1 MVTLRATIRKRLS
14 QMIAAIRKSRTLQ
27 PLHRRYGPL
36 KFKYMMPAYKRV
48 AAWLTP
54 RSQVESVADIS
65 YLQWASNCE
74 SLRYNRSRAIER
86 IRQFAYT
93 PVVSIILP
101 VHNTDPEHLR
111 KSVESVLNQYYPNWE
126 LCVCDDASSAPH
138 VRELLKRYLATD
150 SRIKVAFSESNTGIA
165 SASNRAVGMATGEF
179 IGLLDHD
186 DELTPDAL
194 YEVAATLQETAA
206 DLIYSD
212 EDRLDEEGRREQPAL
227 KPAWSPDLLLSS
239 MYIGHFCVYR
249 RSVVDRIGGFRAG
262 VDGSQDY
269 DLALRFT
276 EETSKI
282 AHIPKILYHWRKVS
296 YSASAPSVARDS
308 VTEAGR
314 RALIDALSRRKIE
327 AEVESENVYGS
338 YRVRRKI
345 TPGELVSII
354 IPTRD
359 GVGHLRRCIAGI
371 ESRTDYRPYEV
382 LIVDNGS
389 QSSAML
395 DYLRRSTHRVLR
407 LDHPFNF
414 SHLNNIAAQKA
425 NGKYLLFLNDD
436 TEVIN
441 AEWMTALV
449 EQAAR
454 PEVGAA
460 GAKLLYPDGRI
471 QHAGIILGAGGAA
484 SHAHR
489 GVDGF
494 GDAGYL
500 NYPSAIRN
508 YNAVTGACL
517 MIRRDVFLGAGGFDE
532 DSFAVSYNDVDL
544 CLRLRKQGYLIVYTP
559 YAILYHS
566 ESATRGQHRYP
577 KEEASLQARWRN
589 ELMMDCYY
597 NPNLS
602 AAGDFSVD
610 CSKPESLV
618 CSFARDSSEAIV
630 ARLDRATNV
639 GQEIHVEHDNLCAI
653 AVRLQPTMR
662 SGQSVVCCRLRE
674 SAASD
679 SDLAVSYLELSQ
691 ALVSQWCMFNF
702 ECARHSR
709 GRRFYFFLELQG
721 DARLDQVNVWGQ
733 VATDLQAGP
742 HFENH
747 VATPGTLAFRVHS
760 LLQFRYAALSP
771 APGAANSA

>member
-1 MVTLRATIRKRLS
+1 MVTLRGIIRKKLS

-36 KFKYMMPAYKRV
+36 KYKYALPAYKRIS
-48 AAWLTP
+48 AWLTP
-54 RSQVESVADIS
+54 KSQGESGANIS
-65 YLQWASNCE
+65 YAQWASNCE
-74 SLRYNRSRAIER
+74 ALRYNRSRAIER

-93 PVVSIILP
+93 PIVSIVLP
-101 VHNTDPEHLR
+101 VHNTDPEQLR
-111 KSVESVLNQYYPNWE
+111 KAVESVLNQYYPYWE
-126 LCVCDDASSAPH
+126 LCICDDSSTAPH
-138 VRELLKRYLATD
+138 VRKLLELYKARD
-150 SRIKVAFSESNTGIA
+150 SRVKVAFSESNTGIV
-165 SASNRAVGMATGEF
+165 SASNRAIGMSTGEF

-186 DELTPDAL
+186 DELTPDTL
-194 YEVAATLQETAA
+194 YEVAATLQETDA

-212 EDRLDEEGRREQPAL
+212 EDRLDAKGRREQPAL
-227 KPAWSPDLLLSS
+227 KPAWSPDLLLSC

-249 RSVVDRIGGFRAG
+249 KSIVDRIGGFRAG
-262 VDGSQDY
+262 FDGSQDY

-282 AHIPKILYHWRKVS
+282 AHIPKILYHWRKVP
-296 YSASAPSVARDS
+296 YSASAPSLARNA

-314 RALIDALSRRKIE
+314 QALSDALSRRMID

-338 YRVRRKI
+338 YRVRRNT
-345 TPGELVSII
+345 TPGGLVSII

-359 GVGHLRRCIAGI
+359 AVGYLRRSIASI
-371 ESRTDYRPYEV
+371 ESRTDYQPYEI

-395 DYLRRSTHRVLR
+395 DYLRRSPHRVLR

-414 SHLNNIAAQKA
+414 SRLNNIAAKEA
-425 NGKYLLFLNDD
+425 NGEYLLFLNDD

-471 QHAGIILGAGGAA
+471 QHAGIILGVGGAA

-494 GDAGYL
+494 SDAGYL
-500 NYPSAIRN
+500 NYPGAIRN

-517 MIRRDVFLGAGGFDE
+517 MIRRDIFLGAGGFDE

-544 CLRLRKQGYLIVYTP
+544 CLRLRVQGYLIVYTP
-559 YAILYHS
+559 YAMLYHS

-577 KEEASLQARWRN
+577 REEAFLQTRWRN

-618 CSFARDSSEAIV
+618 CAFSRDSSEAIV

-639 GQEIHVEHDNLCAI
+639 GQEVFVEHDNLCAI
-653 AVRLQPTMR
+653 AIRLQPTQR
-662 SGQSVVCCRLRE
+662 YGQGVVCCRLRE
-674 SAASD
+674 SAVSD
-679 SDLAVSYLELSQ
+679 SDLAVSYLEVSQ
-691 ALVSQWCMFNF
+691 ALASQWCLFNF
-702 ECARHSR
+702 ECIRHSR
-709 GRRFYFFLELQG
+709 GRRFYFFLELH
-721 DARLDQVNVWGQ
+721 DDTRLDEVNVWGQ
-733 VATDLQAGP
+733 VATDSQAGP

-747 VATPGTLAFRVHS
+747 VATPGTLAFRVHT
-760 LLQFRYAALSP
+760 LLQFRYAAISP
-771 APGAANSA
+771 APGDSA